1 MSEREPAASVTSP
14 DAYLTALERLV
25 KAVESHKEAG
35 WPACPECDD
44 ALAQA
49 HDALVGLRHAHQ
61 MREIE
66 NAERQAALMRDV
78 WIRDAQGESD
88 V

>member
-1 MSEREPAASVTSP
+1 MTAPDPSTAAS
-14 DAYLTALERLV
+14 DAPYLTALERLV

-35 WPACPECDD
+35 FPPCPECDD

-78 WIRDAQGESD
+78 WLRDAQPKD
-88 V
+88 QP